1 MLLLIC
7 RSLPPRGP
15 KGPSCL
21 MPPGWLALSKGRL
34 SCSGAG
40 INQADGARDKVPIDT
55 LSCINVFTYFFLADG
70 WRYEKSYRFLITH
83 LPECGI
89 IRLKLYEGAKQL
101 HDSGDIVDNGPESL
115 RGGRLGVYCDSQE
128 NIMWSA
134 LSYKCISAKDC
145 NATTTAKP

>member
-1 MLLLIC
+1 MFLL
-7 RSLPPRGP
+7 
-15 KGPSCL
+15 
-21 MPPGWLALSKGRL
+21 
-34 SCSGAG
+34 
-40 INQADGARDKVPIDT
+40 
-55 LSCINVFTYFFLADG
+55 FLADG

-145 NATTTAKP
+145 NATTTIKP

>member
-7 RSLPPRGP
+7 RSLPPRDP
-15 KGPSCL
+15 RGPSCL

-34 SCSGAG
+34 SCYGAG
-40 INQADGARDKVPIDT
+40 INQGAGARGKVSKDNIF
-55 LSCINVFTYFFLADG
+55 LYKCFYFFLPDG

-101 HDSGDIVDNGPESL
+101 HDTGDIVDNGPESL

-145 NATTTAKP
+145 NATTTVKP

>member
-1 MLLLIC
+1 MLWSGHKPGRWGQGQGANTHYFLYKC
-7 RSLPPRGP
+7 FYF
-15 KGPSCL
+15 SCL
-21 MPPGWLALSKGRL
+21 
-34 SCSGAG
+34 
-40 INQADGARDKVPIDT
+40 
-55 LSCINVFTYFFLADG
+55 DG

-145 NATTTAKP
+145 NATTTMKP